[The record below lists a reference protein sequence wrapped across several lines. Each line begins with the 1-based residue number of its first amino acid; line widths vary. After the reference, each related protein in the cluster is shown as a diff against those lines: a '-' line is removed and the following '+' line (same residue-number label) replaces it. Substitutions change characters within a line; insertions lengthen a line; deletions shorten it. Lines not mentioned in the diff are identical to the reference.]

1 MSGDARP
8 LIVFAPGSLF
18 PVQEPISAGFREVAP
33 EVVVRFHPPT
43 HSGLLAQ
50 QILAGGAADVF
61 ISAGWR
67 YVVELQEA
75 GLLVQPE
82 VIAGNRL
89 ALLVQ
94 ADLAAEI
101 SDIHDLAR
109 PGLRLLVPPQAS
121 DPLGQYT
128 AELFSIAGMEDA
140 IAEKRT
146 RGEISEDLGGLHDT
160 LASKGVD
167 AVVLYASM
175 LETFAAA
182 GTAIPLAAPY
192 DLNDRIVFGAGAIVR
207 DGQLHP
213 AAEQFLAFLVGPPG
227 QSLLAQNGFLPRSHA
242 LRALA

>member
-1 MSGDARP
+1 MPKEAP
-8 LIVFAPGSLF
+8 LVVFAPGSLI
-18 PVQEPISAGFREVAP
+18 PVQEILREGFAQTVP
-33 EVVVRFHPPT
+33 DVEVVFHPPT

-67 YVVELQEA
+67 YVVELHEA
-75 GLLVQPE
+75 GLLADPE

-89 ALLVQ
+89 ALLVRP
-94 ADLAAEI
+94 DLATEI
-101 SDIHDLAR
+101 GGIHDLAR
-109 PGLRLLVPPQAS
+109 PGLRLLVPPEAS

-128 AELFSIAGMEDA
+128 AELFSVAGMEDA
-140 IAEKRT
+140 IAEKRR
-146 RGEISEDLGGLHDT
+146 RGEISERLGGLHDT
-160 LASKGVD
+160 LASIGVD

-182 GTAIPLAAPY
+182 GSAIPLSAPY

-207 DGQLHP
+207 DGQTHP
-213 AAEQFLAFLVGPPG
+213 AAAGFLAFLIGPLG
-227 QSLLAQNGFLPRSHA
+227 QSLLTETGFLPRSHA